1 MYFFYNLGS
10 SELARISCAN
20 HKVNLCIRTALAK
33 HKPINSNIR
42 SLNAYVAR
50 IKRTIELNKVF
61 ANAKCRL
68 RLENSTR
75 WGSTFLML
83 ERLKKAYTK
92 GLFDSLEP
100 ANKLP
105 VSIEV
110 INSYLKILKPAYLVN
125 IYLQRNSSCIAEVIP
140 AVFKLINNWELLL
153 RQDNVSKS
161 CKIFCKYLID
171 EFKRRFNY
179 ELESELYQVYFYF
192 IFILKLSKYSK

>member
-1 MYFFYNLGS
+1 L
-10 SELARISCAN
+10 
-20 HKVNLCIRTALAK
+20 
-33 HKPINSNIR
+33 
-42 SLNAYVAR
+42 
-50 IKRTIELNKVF
+50 
-61 ANAKCRL
+61 
-68 RLENSTR
+68 LES
-75 WGSTFLML
+75 
-83 ERLKKAYTK
+83 LKKAYTK

-105 VSIEV
+105 VSIDV

-140 AVFKLINNWELLL
+140 PVLKLINNWELLL

-179 ELESELYQVYFYF
+179 ELESEFTF
-192 IFILKLSKYSK
+192 ISFLFSN

>member
-1 MYFFYNLGS
+1 L
-10 SELARISCAN
+10 
-20 HKVNLCIRTALAK
+20 
-33 HKPINSNIR
+33 
-42 SLNAYVAR
+42 
-50 IKRTIELNKVF
+50 
-61 ANAKCRL
+61 
-68 RLENSTR
+68 LES
-75 WGSTFLML
+75 
-83 ERLKKAYTK
+83 LKKAYTK

-105 VSIEV
+105 VSIDV

-140 AVFKLINNWELLL
+140 LVLKLINNWELLL
-153 RQDNVSKS
+153 RQYNVSKS

-192 IFILKLSKYSK
+192 IFIFKLSKYSK